1 MNLYKQ
7 EEYYKIVGICM
18 EVHRVL
24 GGGLLEII
32 YKEAIEIELKIH
44 NIPYEREK
52 EFILDYKGHKLKK
65 RFNADFIVYDEIILE
80 IKASKMIVD
89 ENVAQTLNYMGIT
102 KSGLGIIANFNIKSL
117 QHKRL
122 VL

>member
-7 EEYYKIVGICM
+7 EEYYKIIGICM
-18 EVHRVL
+18 EVHRTL

-52 EFILDYKGHKLKK
+52 KFIIDYKGNKLKK

-89 ENVAQTLNYMGIT
+89 ENIAQTINYMGIT
-102 KSGLGIIANFNIKSL
+102 KSGLGIIANFNVKTL

>member
-7 EEYYKIVGICM
+7 EEYYKIIGICM
-18 EVHRVL
+18 EVHRTL

-52 EFILDYKGHKLKK
+52 EFIIDYKGHKLKK

-89 ENVAQTLNYMGIT
+89 ENVAQTLNYMNIT

-122 VL
+122 VS